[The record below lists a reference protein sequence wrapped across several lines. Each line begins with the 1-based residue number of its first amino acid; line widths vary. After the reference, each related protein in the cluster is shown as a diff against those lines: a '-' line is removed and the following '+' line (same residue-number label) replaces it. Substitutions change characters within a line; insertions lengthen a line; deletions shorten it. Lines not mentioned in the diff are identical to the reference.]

1 MGNQKSGRPEETEF
15 SPFYKGYISQVIE
28 DDVIAALEA
37 ELNESLAFFRN
48 VDEQHSKTAYAEGK
62 WTIRQVLGHIVDA
75 ERVMSYR
82 AMRFAR
88 NDQTELPGFE
98 QDDFI
103 RGANFNEVS
112 LRDLLREFEHL
123 RRANIL
129 MFRNLTADAWL
140 RHGKANGNEVTV
152 RALGFIIAGH
162 EKHHRKVVK
171 ERYMISSSAA
181 K

>member
-1 MGNQKSGRPEETEF
+1 MGIQKTGRPEEAEYAA
-15 SPFYKGYISQVIE
+15 FYKGYISQVIE
-28 DDVIAALEA
+28 DDAIAALEA
-37 ELNESLAFFRN
+37 ELSESLAFFRN
-48 VDEQHSKTAYAEGK
+48 IDEQHSKTAYGEGK
-62 WTIRQVLGHIVDA
+62 WTIRQVLGHIVDT

-103 RGANFNEVS
+103 RGANFNEVP
-112 LRDLLREFEHL
+112 LGDLLREFEHL

-129 MFRNLTADAWL
+129 MFRNLTADAWK
-140 RHGKANGNEVTV
+140 RHGKANGNDVSV
-152 RALGFIIAGH
+152 RALGFIITGH
-162 EKHHRKVVK
+162 EKHHRKIVK
-171 ERYMISSSAA
+171 ERYALSSSAA